1 MKTVGIICEY
11 NPFHRGHAHQF
22 AQVRRALG
30 DDTAIVCAMSGNFVQ
45 RGEPAIFAAD
55 VRAAAAA
62 RAGADLVIELPPTV
76 SLRSAEGFAR
86 GGVETLDRLGICDL
100 LAFGSETAGREPLAA
115 AQAMAAPDFEPRLQS
130 FLQEGIPYGAAKQKA
145 IEAISG
151 IGGILRLPND
161 ILGAEYCR
169 ALALAGS
176 RMTPLPLLREGDD
189 RDGAMV
195 GENPSA
201 AAIRKAMAE
210 GSSVDC
216 HFPVGVATLYRGEKR
231 HFLSCGEKAMLAR
244 LRAMNAADWAQIAHN
259 SEGLDNKVRK
269 AVEAGLSLDGIMQAV
284 KSKRYPM
291 TRIARLLLCA
301 YLGLT
306 KDDLTRTAPYVRIL
320 AFGKRGRELAR
331 LARKNGCTLLNPTE
345 KPQLSDYA
353 ELQRRTDL
361 LYALFEETED
371 YR

>member
-22 AQVRRALG
+22 AQVRNALG
-30 DDTAIVCAMSGNFVQ
+30 SDTAIVCAMSGNFVQ
-45 RGEPAIFAAD
+45 RGEPAIYSAD
-55 VRAAAAA
+55 ARAAAAA
-62 RAGADLVIELPPTV
+62 RAGADLVVELPPTV

-86 GGVETLDRLGICDL
+86 GGVETLDRLGICDY

-115 AQAMAAPDFEPRLQS
+115 AQAMAAPDFDARLQS
-130 FLQEGIPYGAAKQKA
+130 FLQKGLPYGAAKQKTM
-145 IEAISG
+145 EAISG
-151 IGGILRLPND
+151 IPDILRLPND

-176 RMTPLPLLREGDD
+176 PMAPLPLLREGDD
-189 RDGAMV
+189 RDDAIV

-201 AAIRKAMAE
+201 AAIRKAVAE
-210 GSSVDC
+210 GQNADC
-216 HFPVGVATLYRGEKR
+216 YFPVGVAALYRGEKA
-231 HFLSCGEKAMLAR
+231 HFLACGEKAMLAR
-244 LRAMNAADWAQIAHN
+244 LRAMDEQSWEQIAHN

-269 AVEAGLSLDGIMQAV
+269 AVEAGLSLDEIMQAA

-291 TRIARLLLCA
+291 TRISRLLLCA

-306 KDDLTRTAPYVRIL
+306 KDDLARTAPYVRIL

-331 LARKNGCTLLNPTE
+331 PVRKTGCVLLNPTE
-345 KPQLSDYA
+345 KPQLSDFA

-371 YR
+371 